1 MTRTGWAAM
10 MQKMIPW
17 RLVETI
23 SSDTPI
29 IFSVLSA

>member
-1 MTRTGWAAM
+1 

-17 RLVETI
+17 MLVDTI

-29 IFSVLSA
+29 IFSVLSACER